1 MRKII
6 TVTILYFVVSFSAQ
20 AQSLKLGIKAGTDMN
35 KITGE
40 PFSKQ
45 FTYGYQAG
53 VFAEIGIT
61 PKFGIQPE
69 VIFSQVNVDTANSFK
84 DVTGFQNLDKVK
96 LQYLKIPVL
105 LTYKPNPFVV
115 FQAGPQFGKLIDKN
129 KNIGQNGRSVFAD
142 GDLSLTAGLQV
153 NILKIRVYGRYAVG
167 LKDLN
172 DTGSPE
178 KWTSRNVQ
186 LGLGF
191 AL

>member
-1 MRKII
+1 MRKVI
-6 TVTILYFVVSFSAQ
+6 TVALLFFAVCFSAQ
-20 AQSLKLGIKAGTDMN
+20 AQSFKLGIKAGVDMN

-53 VFAEIGIT
+53 VFSEIGIT

-105 LTYKPNPFVV
+105 FTYKPNPFVV

-129 KNIGQNGRSVFAD
+129 KNIAQNGRSVFAN
-142 GDLSLTAGLQV
+142 GDLGLTAGLQV
-153 NILKIRVYGRYAVG
+153 NILKIRVYGRYAIG
-167 LKDLN
+167 LKNLN